1 MGGILCRSFGRSA
14 GIWAIGRDSQIRYCV
29 IQAACWRGLDLERLV
44 FIELRARLRRHDE
57 ISIKTN
63 MAPIRGWGIK
73 ASG

>member
-1 MGGILCRSFGRSA
+1 
-14 GIWAIGRDSQIRYCV
+14 V